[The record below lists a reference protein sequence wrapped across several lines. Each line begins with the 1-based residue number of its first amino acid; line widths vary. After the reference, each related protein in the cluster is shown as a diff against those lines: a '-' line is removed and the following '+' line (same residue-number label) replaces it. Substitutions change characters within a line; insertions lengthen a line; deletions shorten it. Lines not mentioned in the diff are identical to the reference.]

1 MLHRRS
7 QSFKL
12 DGTYGS
18 IGFGSK
24 KVSID
29 SHSNEDSHEGPE
41 DVRKN
46 YENFLLYDPKSINER
61 EGRIDYGKQQEEAVA
76 KFWGRL
82 TEMITGPE
90 HEYVYLKRII
100 TRLEL

>member
-7 QSFKL
+7 ISFKL
-12 DGTYGS
+12 DGTFGS

-29 SHSNEDSHEGPE
+29 SHSHGESDEGPE

-46 YENFLLYDPKSINER
+46 YESFLLFDPKSINER
-61 EGRIDYGKQQEEAVA
+61 EGKIDYGK
-76 KFWGRL
+76 K
-82 TEMITGPE
+82 
-90 HEYVYLKRII
+90 
-100 TRLEL
+100 